1 MFSNVNIFQVEG
13 TRSELIPFLTNT
25 IYDEDEVSLGLTE
38 QLGTFKHLMGGK
50 VE

>member
-1 MFSNVNIFQVEG
+1 MSIFFRLSAPG
-13 TRSELIPFLTNT
+13 ATNT
-25 IYDEDEVSLGLTE
+25 IYDEDEVSLALTE